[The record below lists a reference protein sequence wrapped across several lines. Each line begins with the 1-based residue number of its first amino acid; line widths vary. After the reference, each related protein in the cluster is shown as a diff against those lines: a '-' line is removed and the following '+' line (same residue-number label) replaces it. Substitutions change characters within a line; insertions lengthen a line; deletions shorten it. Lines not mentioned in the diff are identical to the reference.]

1 MEKRNPIPAENL
13 QAAMQA
19 LEQIQTI
26 LSRSVFNPDNQEF
39 NSSPETDESL
49 DSYANRILE
58 ELLDNLGISLTLAD
72 VEEHETDSD
81 PESTLL
87 SIFHALKELQTK
99 LEDTITWHRAEAY
112 LFALSYHNSVKEAVK
127 ANIPGAKEIN
137 DELNKILWE
146 NNPDGDS

>member
-1 MEKRNPIPAENL
+1 MKKRNPIPAENL

-26 LSRSVFNPDNQEF
+26 LSRAVFNPDNQKF
-39 NSSPETDESL
+39 NSTLGADESL

-58 ELLDNLGISLTLAD
+58 ELLDNLGISLTLPD
-72 VEEHETDSD
+72 REDHEMDSD
-81 PESTLL
+81 PESSLL
-87 SIFHALKELQTK
+87 SIFHALKELQEK
-99 LEDTITWHRAEAY
+99 LEDTMNWHRSRAY
-112 LFALSYHNSVKEAVK
+112 LFALSYHNSVKEAAK
-127 ANIPGAKEIN
+127 ANVPGAKEIN

>member
-1 MEKRNPIPAENL
+1 MKKRNPIPAENL
-13 QAAMQA
+13 QAGMQA

-26 LSRSVFNPDNQEF
+26 LSRYASKPEDQQF
-39 NSSPETDESL
+39 NSTPETGESL

-58 ELLDNLGISLTLAD
+58 ELLDNLGISLALAD
-72 VEEHETDSD
+72 VEQHETDSD
-81 PESTLL
+81 QESTLL

-99 LEDTITWHRAEAY
+99 LEDTITWHRTEAY
-112 LFALSYHNSVKEAVK
+112 LFALSYHNSVKEAAK
-127 ANIPGAKEIN
+127 ANVPGAKEIN

>member
-1 MEKRNPIPAENL
+1 MEKGNPIPPEKL

-39 NSSPETDESL
+39 NSKPETDKSL
-49 DSYANRILE
+49 DSNANRILE
-58 ELLDNLGISLTLAD
+58 ELLDNLGISLTLSD
-72 VEEHETDSD
+72 VEEHDMDSD
-81 PESTLL
+81 PESSLL
-87 SIFHALKELQTK
+87 SIFHALKELQEK
-99 LEDTITWHRAEAY
+99 LEDTMNWHRSKAY
-112 LFALSYHNSVKEAVK
+112 LFALSYHNSVKEAAK
-127 ANIPGAKEIN
+127 ANVPGAKEIN